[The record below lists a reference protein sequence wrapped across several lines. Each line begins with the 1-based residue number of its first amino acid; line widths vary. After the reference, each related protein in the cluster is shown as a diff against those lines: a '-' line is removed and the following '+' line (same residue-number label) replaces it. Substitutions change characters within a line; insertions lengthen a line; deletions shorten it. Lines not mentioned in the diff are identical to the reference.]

1 MYGRGGS
8 GACSHRRVH
17 PCGAVQRLDA
27 GGGVLKA
34 LQAVA
39 AAEEACARELPGS
52 QVPSWGVQAQ
62 LRRLLDAW
70 VSQQLNALKEWL
82 LRLLASETWQAIS
95 AGSPSCARR
104 ARAPCLLPLLTPARG
119 PSRGVLRRSA
129 PEAVKIGE
137 EAMASLVLNG
147 SLPPAAAGAM
157 LDGLKGLLLQYAG
170 AVVSQ
175 LSSSELVPPVPAL
188 VRYKRE
194 VVAKAETATA
204 TSRSAQLQRFAR
216 SVHLPARRPHALAP
230 LAGACYSVAACDPKP
245 PAGCGTKTKTNLLRP
260 SLRLSGAA
268 RR

>member
-1 MYGRGGS
+1 M
-8 GACSHRRVH
+8 
-17 PCGAVQRLDA
+17 QRLDA

-175 LSSSELVPPVPAL
+175 
-188 VRYKRE
+188 RE